1 MAETPLRLFVAVELP
16 AHVRSAL
23 GASIERLRSRLSGSY
38 RWVRPEGI
46 HLTLRFLGGVE
57 AERVDELAAAL
68 GAAVRTLDPFELRLD
83 AAGVFPNAR
92 APSVVG
98 AGLSGGSAALTR
110 LVGAVGIATA
120 GVGEPAE
127 SRPYTPHLTLGRV
140 RDRLGRQDAEALS
153 AALRGLTYEAAAPF
167 RVEGVSLMRSEI
179 GPGGPRYTRLAD
191 APLGRADA

>member
-46 HLTLRFLGGVE
+46 HLTLRFLGSVE

-92 APSVVG
+92 APSVVW

-120 GVGEPAE
+120 GVGGPAE